1 MMVLK
6 PIIRDIGGTT
16 SQRFGYDLDT
26 YELYVRSVRNGG
38 NTIIGIM
45 PSAPLLGA
53 VLYGLFHFYNKFSSV
68 ILLFGTSVILCL
80 VSFLIIYFWVKI
92 TENYIN
98 YRVFEK
104 ISTDKKLEL
113 NVLEKQNSEN
123 IAIGILI
130 FILVFAVPALFPLG
144 EYYLKTSDMDIFVI
158 YIISLSV
165 INVSVYGIWLY
176 RRRKNTRRII
186 LEKYLSNNP

>member
-26 YELYVRSVRNGG
+26 NELYVRSVRNGG
-38 NTIIGIM
+38 NTITGIM

-80 VSFLIIYFWVKI
+80 VSFLIIYFWMKI

-144 EYYLKTSDMDIFVI
+144 GYYLKTSDMDIFVI

-186 LEKYLSNNP
+186 LENYLSNNP

>member
-1 MMVLK
+1 MFK
-6 PIIRDIGGTT
+6 PIIRDIGGTRF
-16 SQRFGYDLDT
+16 QRFGYDLDT
-26 YELYVRSVRNGG
+26 NELYVRSVRNGG
-38 NTIIGIM
+38 NTITGIM

>member
-144 EYYLKTSDMDIFVI
+144 GYYLKTSDMDIFVI

-186 LEKYLSNNP
+186 LENYLSNNP

>member
-38 NTIIGIM
+38 NRIIGIM

-186 LEKYLSNNP
+186 LENYLSNNP

>member
-26 YELYVRSVRNGG
+26 NELYVRSVRNGG
-38 NTIIGIM
+38 NTITGIM

-186 LEKYLSNNP
+186 LENYLSNNP

>member
-176 RRRKNTRRII
+176 RRRKNNRRII
-186 LEKYLSNNP
+186 LEKYLSNNS

>member
-38 NTIIGIM
+38 NIIIGIM

-68 ILLFGTSVILCL
+68 MLLFGTSVILCL

>member
-1 MMVLK
+1 MVLK

-26 YELYVRSVRNGG
+26 NELYVRSVRNGG
-38 NTIIGIM
+38 NTITGIM

-80 VSFLIIYFWVKI
+80 VSFLIIYFWMKI

-104 ISTDKKLEL
+104 MSTDKKLEL
-113 NVLEKQNSEN
+113 IVLEKQNSEN

-144 EYYLKTSDMDIFVI
+144 GYYLKTSDMDIFVI

-186 LEKYLSNNP
+186 LENYLSNNP

>member
-144 EYYLKTSDMDIFVI
+144 GYYLKTSDMDIFVI

-186 LEKYLSNNP
+186 LEKYLSNNS

>member
-1 MMVLK
+1 MVLK

-186 LEKYLSNNP
+186 LEKYLSNNS

>member
-1 MMVLK
+1 MVLK

-26 YELYVRSVRNGG
+26 NELYVRSVRNGG
-38 NTIIGIM
+38 NTITGIM

-80 VSFLIIYFWVKI
+80 VSFLIIYFWMKI

-104 ISTDKKLEL
+104 MSTDKKLEL

-144 EYYLKTSDMDIFVI
+144 GYYLKTSDMDIFVI

-186 LEKYLSNNP
+186 LENYLSNNP

>member
-26 YELYVRSVRNGG
+26 NELYVRSVRNGG
-38 NTIIGIM
+38 NTITGIM

-80 VSFLIIYFWVKI
+80 VSFLIIYFWMKI

-104 ISTDKKLEL
+104 MSTDKKLEL

-144 EYYLKTSDMDIFVI
+144 GYYLKTSDMDIFVI

-186 LEKYLSNNP
+186 LENYLSNNP

>member
-26 YELYVRSVRNGG
+26 YKLYVRSVRNGG

-68 ILLFGTSVILCL
+68 MLLFGTSVILCL

>member
-1 MMVLK
+1 MVLK

-38 NTIIGIM
+38 NTITGIM

-80 VSFLIIYFWVKI
+80 VSFLIIYFWMKI

-144 EYYLKTSDMDIFVI
+144 GYYLKTSDMDIFVI

-186 LEKYLSNNP
+186 LENYLSNNP

>member
-68 ILLFGTSVILCL
+68 MLLFGTSVILCL

-165 INVSVYGIWLY
+165 INVSVYGILLY

>member
-186 LEKYLSNNP
+186 LEKYLSNNS

>member
-1 MMVLK
+1 MVLK

>member
-26 YELYVRSVRNGG
+26 NELYVRSVRNGG
-38 NTIIGIM
+38 NTITGIM

-80 VSFLIIYFWVKI
+80 VSFLIIYFWMKI

-104 ISTDKKLEL
+104 MSTDKKLEL
-113 NVLEKQNSEN
+113 IVLEKQNSEN

-144 EYYLKTSDMDIFVI
+144 GYYLKTS
-158 YIISLSV
+158 
-165 INVSVYGIWLY
+165 
-176 RRRKNTRRII
+176 
-186 LEKYLSNNP
+186 EP

>member
-1 MMVLK
+1 MVLK

-186 LEKYLSNNP
+186 LENYLSNNP

>member
-80 VSFLIIYFWVKI
+80 VSFLIIYFWMKI

-186 LEKYLSNNP
+186 LENYLSNNP

>member
-80 VSFLIIYFWVKI
+80 VSFLIIYFWVII

-186 LEKYLSNNP
+186 LENYLSNNP

>member
-68 ILLFGTSVILCL
+68 MLLFGTSVILCL

-158 YIISLSV
+158 YIISLSL

>member
-80 VSFLIIYFWVKI
+80 VSFLIIYFWMKI

-104 ISTDKKLEL
+104 MSTDKKLEL

-186 LEKYLSNNP
+186 LENYLSNNP

>member
-80 VSFLIIYFWVKI
+80 VSFLIIYFWMKI

-104 ISTDKKLEL
+104 MSTDKKLEL
-113 NVLEKQNSEN
+113 IVLEKQNSEN

-144 EYYLKTSDMDIFVI
+144 GYYLKTSDMDIFVI

-186 LEKYLSNNP
+186 LENYLSNNP

>member
-26 YELYVRSVRNGG
+26 NELYVRSVRNGG
-38 NTIIGIM
+38 NTITGIM

-80 VSFLIIYFWVKI
+80 VSFLIIYFWMKI

-104 ISTDKKLEL
+104 MSTDKKLEL
-113 NVLEKQNSEN
+113 IVLEKQNSEN

-144 EYYLKTSDMDIFVI
+144 GYYLKTSDMDIFVI

-186 LEKYLSNNP
+186 LENYLSNNP

>member
-26 YELYVRSVRNGG
+26 NELYVRSVRNGG
-38 NTIIGIM
+38 NTITGIM

-80 VSFLIIYFWVKI
+80 VSFLIIYFWMKI

-104 ISTDKKLEL
+104 MSTDKKLEL

-186 LEKYLSNNP
+186 LENYLSNNP

>member
-38 NTIIGIM
+38 NTITGIM

-80 VSFLIIYFWVKI
+80 VSFLIIYFWMKI

-104 ISTDKKLEL
+104 MSTDKKLEL

-144 EYYLKTSDMDIFVI
+144 GYYLKTSDMDIFVI

-186 LEKYLSNNP
+186 LENYLSNNP

>member
-26 YELYVRSVRNGG
+26 NELYVRSVRNGG
-38 NTIIGIM
+38 NTITGIM

-144 EYYLKTSDMDIFVI
+144 GYYLKTSDMDIFVI

-186 LEKYLSNNP
+186 LENYLSNNP

>member
-68 ILLFGTSVILCL
+68 MLLFGTSVILCL

>member
-38 NTIIGIM
+38 NSIIGIM

-186 LEKYLSNNP
+186 LEKYLSNNS

>member
-144 EYYLKTSDMDIFVI
+144 EYYLKTSDMDIFAI

-186 LEKYLSNNP
+186 LENYLSNNP

>member
-1 MMVLK
+1 
-6 PIIRDIGGTT
+6 
-16 SQRFGYDLDT
+16 
-26 YELYVRSVRNGG
+26 
-38 NTIIGIM
+38 
-45 PSAPLLGA
+45 
-53 VLYGLFHFYNKFSSV
+53 
-68 ILLFGTSVILCL
+68 
-80 VSFLIIYFWVKI
+80 VKI

-144 EYYLKTSDMDIFVI
+144 EYYLKTSDMDIFAI

-186 LEKYLSNNP
+186 LENYLSNNP

>member
-26 YELYVRSVRNGG
+26 NELYVRSVRNGG
-38 NTIIGIM
+38 NTITGIM

-80 VSFLIIYFWVKI
+80 VSFLIIYFWMKI

-104 ISTDKKLEL
+104 MSTDKKLEL

-144 EYYLKTSDMDIFVI
+144 GYYLKTSDMDIFVI
-158 YIISLSV
+158 YIFSLSV

-186 LEKYLSNNP
+186 LENYLSNNP

>member
-26 YELYVRSVRNGG
+26 NELYVRSVRNGG

-80 VSFLIIYFWVKI
+80 VSFLIIYFWMKI

-104 ISTDKKLEL
+104 MSTDKKLEL
-113 NVLEKQNSEN
+113 IVLEKQNSEN

-144 EYYLKTSDMDIFVI
+144 GYYLKTSDMDIFVI

-186 LEKYLSNNP
+186 LENYLSNNP